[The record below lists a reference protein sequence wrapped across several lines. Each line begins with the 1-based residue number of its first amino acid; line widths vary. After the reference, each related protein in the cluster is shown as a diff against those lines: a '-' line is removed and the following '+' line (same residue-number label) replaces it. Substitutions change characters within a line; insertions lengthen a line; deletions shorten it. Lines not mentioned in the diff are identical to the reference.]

1 MEEIINW
8 SAVRTAKAVA
18 RGDVKVAEVTRAH
31 LDRIEKC
38 EPGLRAVVEP
48 LEAAAM
54 EQAEAMDATRPQELP
69 PLWGLPVTI
78 KINVDFEGL
87 PNSNGIPALNETA
100 CEQDAP
106 VVKNIR
112 DGGAVVIGRTSTPEF
127 SLRWFTSNPIYGR
140 TLNPWDAGRT
150 SGGSSGGA
158 SSAVASGMGV
168 LGHGNDLGGSLRY
181 PAYCCGLA
189 TLRPSR
195 GRVPAFA
202 PSAPAERPAMLQM
215 MSVQGMIGR
224 EVGDIRLAHGVLSR
238 RSSDDPLW
246 NAAPDSGRSRE
257 GRRLRVGWCVD
268 AFGDGLV
275 APEVAKAVEAAV
287 GAAQQAGMELVE
299 VSPPMAQDA
308 AETWGT
314 LLNAEVQVMMLDAI
328 RKMGSDA
335 VNRVI
340 DGYMEIY
347 PVPDL
352 AGFIKAQARRM
363 TILREW
369 GRMFDYVD
377 ALILPVSGQPP
388 FRADQDIEE
397 PETLAEIMK
406 AQRFLYMTNVL
417 GLPGA
422 TVRTL
427 DASPIPLGVQIVGDR
442 MDDAVCLDVAQ
453 AIENELSLDL
463 HPIFPL

>member
-1 MEEIINW
+1 MDEIITW
-8 SAVRTAKAVA
+8 SAVETAKRLAA
-18 RGDVKVAEVTRAH
+18 GDVKVAEVTRAH
-31 LDRIEKC
+31 LDRVGTC

-54 EQAEAMDATRPQELP
+54 AQAEAMDAARPRDLP

-87 PNSNGIPALNETA
+87 PNSNGLPGLNETP
-100 CEQDAP
+100 CERDAP

-112 DGGAVVIGRTSTPEF
+112 AGGSVIIGRTSTPEF
-127 SLRWFTSNPIYGR
+127 SLRFFTSNPIYGR
-140 TLNPWDAGRT
+140 TLNPWDASLT

-189 TLRPSR
+189 TLRPSM
-195 GRVPAFA
+195 GRVPAFN
-202 PSAPAERPAMLQM
+202 PSAPAERPMTTNM

-224 EVGDIRLAHGVLSR
+224 EVGDVQLAHEVLR
-238 RSSDDPLW
+238 QRSSDDPLW
-246 NAAPDSGRSRE
+246 TAAPDSGRSRA
-257 GRRLRVGWCVD
+257 GRKLRVGWCVD
-268 AFGDGLV
+268 AFGDGKV

-287 GAAQQAGMELVE
+287 GAAKQAGMEVVE
-299 VSPPMAQDA
+299 ITPPMAPEA
-308 AETWGT
+308 AQTWGE
-314 LLNAEVQVMMLDAI
+314 LLNAETAVMMLDAI
-328 RKMGSDA
+328 RKLGSDP
-335 VNRVI
+335 VQGVI
-340 DGYMEIY
+340 DGYAEIFG
-347 PVPDL
+347 VPDM
-352 AGFIKAQARRM
+352 AGFMAAQARRM
-363 TILREW
+363 KILREW
-369 GRMFDYVD
+369 GRMFDTID

-397 PETLAEIMK
+397 PETLPEIMK
-406 AQRFLYMTNVL
+406 AQRFLYIVNVL

-427 DASPIPLGVQIVGDR
+427 DSRPVPLGVQVVGDR
-442 MDDAVCLDVAQ
+442 MDDLVCLDVAA
-453 AIENELSLDL
+453 AIERELGFDL
-463 HPIFPL
+463 GPIDPR